1 MVDGPALGAAGYR
14 VSHRD
19 LNDGTVEGLVHASG
33 RIASVQFHPEGAPGP
48 IDATRIFD
56 LALEARAGV
65 SMPRKVLVI
74 GSGPI
79 LIGQAAEFDYAGV
92 QACLALREAGVE
104 TVLVNSNP
112 ATVMTDPD
120 VGGTV
125 ILAPLTLERVTRV
138 IEEHRPDALLP
149 TLGGQ
154 TGLNLAVALDDAGVL
169 DRCEVRVLGTPLDAV
184 RAAED
189 RGGFRT
195 LVTGIGEP
203 VPESAVVESV
213 DDGLRFVEML
223 NAPIVVRPAFTLGGG
238 GGGFATTLEEART
251 RIAAGLA
258 ASPIGQVLVERSLL
272 GWYEIE
278 FEVLRDAS
286 DTTIAICGM
295 ENLDPMGV
303 HTGDSI
309 VVAPIQTLPDP
320 VVQRLRRCALKI
332 VRALKLEGGC
342 NVQLA
347 VAPDGSDYRVI
358 EVNPRVSRS
367 SALASKATGYPI
379 ARIAAQI
386 ALGRRLHELPNP
398 ATGGNSAAFEPAV
411 DYVVVKLPR
420 WPFDKFPTADRSLG
434 VQMKA
439 TGEAMAIDREFGPA
453 LLKAVRS
460 LEPRGRGWL
469 WEDPAWELADRP
481 PADLPA
487 FLAPSDTRLWRMV
500 ALLRHGWTDA
510 AAIAAATGIAPWF
523 TDRLAEVV
531 AAERRIVGAPLLEA
545 KRAGFGDAEIAS
557 ISGVPA
563 VAVRRARVRAGI
575 GPSYR
580 RVDTC
585 AGEFPAETP
594 YFYSSYADPE
604 VRPPAERRSVIVVGS
619 GPIRIGQGIEFDYCS
634 VRAAWAIREMGL
646 DAVVINNNPETVST
660 DYDACTRLYFEPLDT
675 ESVLDVIDHERALTG
690 TPPAVVL
697 TFGGQTA
704 IDLAKDLAY
713 ADVPIAGLTAEVIE
727 ITEDRERF
735 AHLLTEL
742 DLDGPR
748 GSLAGVGIRAA
759 KRDRG
764 ARRSARHRPSVVGDR
779 RTGDRG
785 APVRGGRRRLPRDR
799 CRVAAARRR
808 ARGRRRARRGRDQRR
823 RAVVRPGHP
832 RAGGSARGP
841 LGRQR
846 RGPPAAAAL
855 ARGPGACRRG
865 GRADRARARRAR
877 HPQRPDDPGGGSGRR
892 DRGESAGE
900 PDGPDRRQGHRLRRR
915 RRRRAMR
922 ARLDA
927 GRRRAQ
933 SRSRA
938 RRTARGGEGA
948 GRLALAPTG
957 RQRGAGARDAL
968 DG

>member
-1 MVDGPALGAAGYR
+1 M
-14 VSHRD
+14 
-19 LNDGTVEGLVHASG
+19 TV
-33 RIASVQFHPEGAPGP
+33 
-48 IDATRIFD
+48 
-56 LALEARAGV
+56 
-65 SMPRKVLVI
+65 PRRVLVI

-92 QACLALREAGVE
+92 QACLALRGEGVE
-104 TVLVNSNP
+104 TILVNSNP

-125 ILAPLTLERVTRV
+125 IIGPLTLEHVTRV

-169 DRCEVRVLGTPLDAV
+169 ARHGVRVLGTPLDAV

-189 RGGFRT
+189 RGGFRS
-195 LVTGIGEP
+195 LVMRIGEP

-213 DDGLRFVEML
+213 EDGMRFVHAL
-223 NAPIVVRPAFTLGGG
+223 AAPIVVRPAFTLGGG
-238 GGGFATTLEEART
+238 GGGFAHTPAEARI
-251 RIAAGLA
+251 RIAEGLRM
-258 ASPIGQVLVERSLL
+258 SPIGQVLVERSLL

-320 VVQRLRRCALKI
+320 VVQRLRRCALNI
-332 VRALKLEGGC
+332 VRALQLEGGC

-379 ARIAAQI
+379 ARIAALI
-386 ALGRRLHELPNP
+386 ALGRRLHEMPNP

-420 WPFDKFPTADRSLG
+420 WPFDKFPEADRSLG

-439 TGEAMAIDREFGPA
+439 TGEAMAIDRDFGSA
-453 LLKAVRS
+453 LLKAIRS

-469 WEDPAWELADRP
+469 WEDPAWGLADAAP
-481 PADLPA
+481 EDLDA
-487 FLAPSDTRLWRMV
+487 FLAPLDTRLWRMIG
-500 ALLRHGWTDA
+500 LLRHGHA
-510 AAIAAATGIAPWF
+510 EARRIAGVTGIAPWF
-523 TDRLAEVV
+523 TERLQELVD
-531 AAERRIVGAPLLEA
+531 AERGLVGAPLLDA
-545 KRAGFGDAEIAS
+545 KGRGFGDAEIAKL
-557 ISGVPA
+557 SGVPA
-563 VAVRRARVRAGI
+563 AAVRRARVRAGI
-575 GPSYR
+575 SPSYR

-594 YFYSSYADPE
+594 YFYSSYATSE
-604 VRPPAERRSVIVVGS
+604 VAPPADRQSVIVVGS

-634 VRAAWAIREMGL
+634 VRAAWAIRDRGL

-704 IDLAKDLAY
+704 IDLARDLAY
-713 ADVPIAGLTAEVIE
+713 ADVPIAGLTADAIE

-735 AHLLTEL
+735 ASLLD
-742 DLDGPR
+742 DLGLEGPE
-748 GSLAGVGIRAA
+748 GSLASTPAELDASI
-759 KRDRG
+759 
-764 ARRSARHRPSVVGDR
+764 ARLGGLPVIVRPSWVIGGRGIAVLREPRDLPAYLATDIGWPLRVDALIDGIELDVDAVCDGVDWAVPGIVEQIDPPGVHSGDSVAVLPPQRLSR
-779 RTGDRG
+779 RIQETAAEAAGRIALALGVRGILNVQMIVTGDRVVVIE
-785 APVRGGRRRLPRDR
+785 ANPRASRTVPIVAKATGVDV
-799 CRVAAARRR
+799 VAAAVGCALG
-808 ARGRRRARRGRDQRR
+808 ARLVDVGMQRGLAAD
-823 RAVVRPGHP
+823 
-832 RAGGSARGP
+832 GP
-841 LGRQR
+841 LVAVKAPVGSLWRLPGVSADL
-846 RGPPAAAAL
+846 GPEMRSTGEVLGLHPVAAVAHRLAVEAAAA
-855 ARGPGACRRG
+855 
-865 GRADRARARRAR
+865 
-877 HPQRPDDPGGGSGRR
+877 HS
-892 DRGESAGE
+892 
-900 PDGPDRRQGHRLRRR
+900 
-915 RRRRAMR
+915 
-922 ARLDA
+922 
-927 GRRRAQ
+927 
-933 SRSRA
+933 
-938 RRTARGGEGA
+938 
-948 GRLALAPTG
+948 
-957 RQRGAGARDAL
+957 
-968 DG
+968 

>member
-1 MVDGPALGAAGYR
+1 VSEVPAR
-14 VSHRD
+14 
-19 LNDGTVEGLVHASG
+19 
-33 RIASVQFHPEGAPGP
+33 
-48 IDATRIFD
+48 
-56 LALEARAGV
+56 
-65 SMPRKVLVI
+65 VLVI

-92 QACLALREAGVE
+92 QACLALREAGVD
-104 TVLVNSNP
+104 TILVNSNP

-125 ILAPLTLERVTRV
+125 IIGPLNLAFVTRV

-169 DRCEVRVLGTPLDAV
+169 ERCGVRVLGTPLAAV

-189 RGGFRT
+189 RGGFRD
-195 LVTGIGEP
+195 LVMRIGEP

-213 DDGLRFVEML
+213 EDGMRFVEML

-238 GGGFATTLEEART
+238 GGGFAHTPEQARE
-251 RIAAGLA
+251 RIGAGLA
-258 ASPIGQVLVERSLL
+258 MSPIGQVLVERSLL

-278 FEVLRDAS
+278 WEVLRDAS

-320 VVQRLRRCALKI
+320 LVQRLRRCALKI
-332 VRALKLEGGC
+332 VRALELEGGC

-347 VAPDGSDYRVI
+347 VSPDGSDYRVI

-386 ALGRRLHELPNP
+386 ALGRRLHEMPNP

-420 WPFDKFPTADRSLG
+420 WPFDKFPGADRGLG

-469 WEDPAWELADRP
+469 WEDPAWHLDGAAPD
-481 PADLPA
+481 DLVD
-487 FLAPSDTRLWRMV
+487 FLSPTDTRLWRMV
-500 ALLRHGWTDA
+500 GLLRHGWADA
-510 AAIAAATGIAPWF
+510 AGLSAATGIAPWF
-523 TDRLAEVV
+523 TERLAELVQAE
-531 AAERRIVGAPLLEA
+531 AAVVGAPLLDA

-557 ISGVPA
+557 LSGVPA
-563 VAVRRARVRAGI
+563 VAIRRARVRAGI
-575 GPSYR
+575 FPAYR

-594 YFYSSYADPE
+594 YFYSSYSEPE
-604 VRPPAERRSVIVVGS
+604 VRPPAERQSVIVVGS

-713 ADVPIAGLTAEVIE
+713 ADVPIAGLTAEAIE

-735 AHLLTEL
+735 AGLLDRL
-742 DLDGPR
+742 GLAGPR
-748 GSLAGVGIRAA
+748 GSLAATPDELGVAIDALGGLPVIVRPSWVIGGRGIAVLRTAEDLAGYLDTDIGWPLRVDELVAGIELDVDAVSDGESWCVPGILEQTDPPGIHSGDSVAVLPPQSVSRSLQERAA
-759 KRDRG
+759 EAAGRIALGLGVRG
-764 ARRSARHRPSVVGDR
+764 ILNVQMIVAGDR
-779 RTGDRG
+779 IVVIEANPRASRTVPIV
-785 APVRGGRRRLPRDR
+785 AKATGRDV
-799 CRVAAARRR
+799 VAAAVRC
-808 ARGRRRARRGRDQRR
+808 ALGASLAEVGLQPGLAADGGLV
-823 RAVVRPGHP
+823 AVKAPVGSLWRLPGV
-832 RAGGSARGP
+832 SAELGP
-841 LGRQR
+841 EMRSTGEVLGL
-846 RGPPAAAAL
+846 AADASAAHAL
-855 ARGPGACRRG
+855 AIEAVAAHG
-865 GRADRARARRAR
+865 G
-877 HPQRPDDPGGGSGRR
+877 
-892 DRGESAGE
+892 
-900 PDGPDRRQGHRLRRR
+900 
-915 RRRRAMR
+915 
-922 ARLDA
+922 
-927 GRRRAQ
+927 
-933 SRSRA
+933 
-938 RRTARGGEGA
+938 
-948 GRLALAPTG
+948 
-957 RQRGAGARDAL
+957 
-968 DG
+968 

>member
-1 MVDGPALGAAGYR
+1 MTMPAR
-14 VSHRD
+14 
-19 LNDGTVEGLVHASG
+19 
-33 RIASVQFHPEGAPGP
+33 
-48 IDATRIFD
+48 
-56 LALEARAGV
+56 
-65 SMPRKVLVI
+65 VLVI

-92 QACLALREAGVE
+92 QACLALRGEGVE
-104 TVLVNSNP
+104 TILVNSNP

-125 ILAPLTLERVTRV
+125 IIGPLTREHVTRV
-138 IEEHRPDALLP
+138 IEEHQPDALLP

-169 DRCEVRVLGTPLDAV
+169 AKHGVRVLGTPLDAV

-189 RGGFRT
+189 RGGFRS

-213 DDGLRFVEML
+213 EDGMRFVDAL

-238 GGGFATTLEEART
+238 GGGFASTPDEARQ

-278 FEVLRDAS
+278 FEVIRDAA

-379 ARIAAQI
+379 ARVAALVG
-386 ALGRRLHELPNP
+386 LGRRLHELPNP

-420 WPFDKFPTADRSLG
+420 WPFDKFPSADRSLG

-439 TGEAMAIDREFGPA
+439 TGEAMAIDREFGSA
-453 LLKAVRS
+453 LLKAIRS

-469 WEDPAWELADRP
+469 WEDAAWRLADGP
-481 PADLPA
+481 PDDLEA

-500 ALLRHGWTDA
+500 GLLRHGLSDA
-510 AAIAAATGIAPWF
+510 ATIARVTGIAPWF
-523 TDRLAEVV
+523 TDRLAELLD
-531 AAERRIVGAPLLEA
+531 AEGRLVGGSLLDA
-545 KRAGFGDAEIAS
+545 KRIGFGDADIGAV
-557 ISGVPA
+557 SGVPWA
-563 VAVRRARVRAGI
+563 AIRRARVRAGI
-575 GPSYR
+575 HPAYR

-594 YFYSSYADPE
+594 YFYSSYATPE
-604 VRPPAERRSVIVVGS
+604 VAPPADRQSVIVVGS

-675 ESVLDVIDHERALTG
+675 ESVLDVIDQERALTG

-713 ADVPIAGLTAEVIE
+713 ADVPIAGLTAEAIE

-735 AHLLTEL
+735 ARLLTEL
-742 DLDGPR
+742 EIDGPR
-748 GSLAGVGIRAA
+748 GSLAATPADLHASIADLGGLPVIVRPSWVIGGRGIAVLRDDADVAAYLATDVGWPLRVDELVDGVELDVDAISDGTAWAVPGILEQVDPPGVHSGDSVAVLPPQRLSRAVQE
-759 KRDRG
+759 
-764 ARRSARHRPSVVGDR
+764 RSAAAAGRIALALG
-779 RTGDRG
+779 
-785 APVRGGRRRLPRDR
+785 VRGILNVQMIVSDDRVVVIEANPRASRTVPIVAKATGLDV
-799 CRVAAARRR
+799 VAAA
-808 ARGRRRARRGRDQRR
+808 
-823 RAVVRPGHP
+823 VRCALGSTLADAGLTPGL
-832 RAGGSARGP
+832 ATDGP
-841 LGRQR
+841 LVAVKAPVGSLWRLPGVSDEL
-846 RGPPAAAAL
+846 GPEMRSTGEVL
-855 ARGPGACRRG
+855 GL
-865 GRADRARARRAR
+865 DRDAARA
-877 HPQRPDDPGGGSGRR
+877 
-892 DRGESAGE
+892 
-900 PDGPDRRQGHRLRRR
+900 HRL
-915 RRRRAMR
+915 AEE
-922 ARLDA
+922 A
-927 GRRRAQ
+927 
-933 SRSRA
+933 
-938 RRTARGGEGA
+938 
-948 GRLALAPTG
+948 
-957 RQRGAGARDAL
+957 AGAHRA
-968 DG
+968 

>member
-1 MVDGPALGAAGYR
+1 M
-14 VSHRD
+14 
-19 LNDGTVEGLVHASG
+19 TV
-33 RIASVQFHPEGAPGP
+33 
-48 IDATRIFD
+48 
-56 LALEARAGV
+56 
-65 SMPRKVLVI
+65 PRRVLVI

-92 QACLALREAGVE
+92 QACLDLRGEGVD
-104 TVLVNSNP
+104 TFLVNSNP

-125 ILAPLTLERVTRV
+125 LIGPLSVPYLEQV
-138 IEEHRPDALLP
+138 IAEHRPDALLP

-169 DRCEVRVLGTPLDAV
+169 QRYGVRVLGTPLAAV

-203 VPESAVVESV
+203 VPESAVVESLE
-213 DDGLRFVEML
+213 DGLAFVRHL
-223 NAPIVVRPAFTLGGG
+223 NAPVVVRPAFTLGGG
-238 GGGFATTLEEART
+238 GGGFAMDEMEARE
-251 RIAAGLA
+251 RIANGLA

-278 FEVLRDAS
+278 FEVLRDSA

-295 ENLDPMGV
+295 ENMDPMGV

-309 VVAPIQTLPDP
+309 VVAPIQTLPDT

-332 VRALKLEGGC
+332 IRALRLEGGC

-347 VAPDGSDYRVI
+347 VSPDGSEYRVI

-379 ARIAAQI
+379 ARVAALVG
-386 ALGRRLHELPNP
+386 LGKRLDELPNP
-398 ATGGNSAAFEPAV
+398 ATGIGSAAFEPAV

-420 WPFDKFPTADRSLG
+420 WPFDKFPDADRSLG

-469 WEDPAWELADRP
+469 WEDPAWQLTHRP
-481 PADLPA
+481 PGDPAA
-487 FLAPSDTRLWRMV
+487 FLAPTDTRLWRMV
-500 ALLRHGWTDA
+500 ALLRHGWADA
-510 AAIAAATGIAPWF
+510 AGLSAATGIAPWF
-523 TDRLAEVV
+523 CERIAELVEAEREVV
-531 AAERRIVGAPLLEA
+531 GSGLVDA
-545 KRAGFGDAEIAS
+545 KRIGFGDADIAS
-557 ISGVPA
+557 LSGVPWA
-563 VAVRRARVRAGI
+563 AVRRARVRAGI
-575 GPSYR
+575 HPAYR

-604 VRPPAERRSVIVVGS
+604 VAPPAERRSVIVVGS

-646 DAVVINNNPETVST
+646 DAVVVNNNPETVST
-660 DYDACTRLYFEPLDT
+660 DYDACSRLYFEPLDT

-690 TPPAVVL
+690 EPPHVVL

-704 IDLAKDLAY
+704 IDLARDLAY
-713 ADVPIAGLTAEVIE
+713 ADVPIAGLTAEAIE

-735 AHLLTEL
+735 A
-742 DLDGPR
+742 DLMDRLGIEGPR
-748 GSLAGVGIRAA
+748 GQLAVDSAGLAA
-759 KRDRG
+759 AIEQLG
-764 ARRSARHRPSVVGDR
+764 LPVIVRPSWVI
-779 RTGDRG
+779 
-785 APVRGGRRRLPRDR
+785 GGRGIAVLHSIED
-799 CRVAAARRR
+799 VAAYLATEVGWPLRVDELV
-808 ARGRRRARRGRDQRR
+808 AGAG
-823 RAVVRPGHP
+823 P
-832 RAGGSARGP
+832 RAGAPR
-841 LGRQR
+841 
-846 RGPPAAAAL
+846 
-855 ARGPGACRRG
+855 
-865 GRADRARARRAR
+865 D
-877 HPQRPDDPGGGSGRR
+877 GGGWG
-892 DRGESAGE
+892 
-900 PDGPDRRQGHRLRRR
+900 
-915 RRRRAMR
+915 
-922 ARLDA
+922 
-927 GRRRAQ
+927 
-933 SRSRA
+933 
-938 RRTARGGEGA
+938 GA
-948 GRLALAPTG
+948 G
-957 RQRGAGARDAL
+957 
-968 DG
+968 

>member
-1 MVDGPALGAAGYR
+1 M
-14 VSHRD
+14 
-19 LNDGTVEGLVHASG
+19 T
-33 RIASVQFHPEGAPGP
+33 
-48 IDATRIFD
+48 
-56 LALEARAGV
+56 
-65 SMPRKVLVI
+65 PRRVLVI

-92 QACLALREAGVE
+92 QACLALREEGVE
-104 TVLVNSNP
+104 TILVNSNP

-125 ILAPLTLERVTRV
+125 IIGPLTLENVTRV
-138 IEEHRPDALLP
+138 IEEHRPEALLP

-169 DRCEVRVLGTPLDAV
+169 DRCGVRVLGTPLDAV

-189 RGGFRT
+189 RGGFRA

-213 DDGLRFVEML
+213 EDGMRFVEML
-223 NAPIVVRPAFTLGGG
+223 GASVVVRPAFTLGGG
-238 GGGFATTLEEART
+238 GGGFAHTRFEARE
-251 RIAAGLA
+251 RIATGLA
-258 ASPIGQVLVERSLL
+258 ASPIHQVLVERSLL

-347 VAPDGSDYRVI
+347 VSPDGSDYRVI

-379 ARIAAQI
+379 ARIAALI
-386 ALGRRLHELPNP
+386 ALGKRLHELPNP

-420 WPFDKFPTADRSLG
+420 WPFDKFPSADRSLG

-439 TGEAMAIDREFGPA
+439 TGEAMAIDREFGSA
-453 LLKAVRS
+453 LLKAIRS

-469 WEDPAWELADRP
+469 WEDPQWALADGA
-481 PADLPA
+481 PADLEA

-500 ALLRHGWTDA
+500 GLLRHGHA
-510 AAIAAATGIAPWF
+510 RPSEIAAATGISPWF
-523 TDRLAEVV
+523 TDRLAELIE
-531 AAERRIVGAPLLEA
+531 AESRVVGAPLIDA
-545 KRAGFGDAEIAS
+545 KRVGFGDADVAAL
-557 ISGVPA
+557 SGVPPA
-563 VAVRRARVRAGI
+563 AIRRARVRAGI
-575 GPSYR
+575 GPAYR

-594 YFYSSYADPE
+594 YFYSSYAEPE
-604 VRPPAERRSVIVVGS
+604 VRPPAARRSVIVVGS

-713 ADVPIAGLTAEVIE
+713 ADVPIAGLTAEAIE

-735 AHLLTEL
+735 AGLLDEL
-742 DLDGPR
+742 GLDGPR
-748 GSLAGVGIRAA
+748 GSLAGTADELRAA
-759 KRDRG
+759 I
-764 ARRSARHRPSVVGDR
+764 SALGGLPVIVRPSWVIGGRGIAVLRSEADVLAYLGTDVGWPLRVDELVAGVELDVDAISDG
-779 RTGDRG
+779 TDWCVPGILEQVDPPGVHSGDSVAVLPPQALSRPMQERAAEAAG
-785 APVRGGRRRLPRDR
+785 RIALALGVRGILNVQMIAAGERVVVIEANPRASRTVPIVAKATGRDV
-799 CRVAAARRR
+799 VAAAVRCSLGASLADAGLAPGLAADGDQVAVKAPVGSLWRLPGVSEELGPEMR
-808 ARGRRRARRGRDQRR
+808 STGEVLGLAADASSAHALARE
-823 RAVVRPGHP
+823 
-832 RAGGSARGP
+832 
-841 LGRQR
+841 
-846 RGPPAAAAL
+846 AAAA
-855 ARGPGACRRG
+855 
-865 GRADRARARRAR
+865 
-877 HPQRPDDPGGGSGRR
+877 
-892 DRGESAGE
+892 
-900 PDGPDRRQGHRLRRR
+900 HR
-915 RRRRAMR
+915 
-922 ARLDA
+922 
-927 GRRRAQ
+927 
-933 SRSRA
+933 S
-938 RRTARGGEGA
+938 
-948 GRLALAPTG
+948 
-957 RQRGAGARDAL
+957 
-968 DG
+968 

>member
-1 MVDGPALGAAGYR
+1 M
-14 VSHRD
+14 
-19 LNDGTVEGLVHASG
+19 
-33 RIASVQFHPEGAPGP
+33 
-48 IDATRIFD
+48 
-56 LALEARAGV
+56 

-125 ILAPLTLERVTRV
+125 ILTPLTLERVTRV

-238 GGGFATTLEEART
+238 GGGFATTLEEAAT

-500 ALLRHGWTDA
+500 SLLRHGWADA
-510 AAIAAATGIAPWF
+510 PAIAAATGIAPWF

-713 ADVPIAGLTAEVIE
+713 ADVPIAGLTADVIE

-735 AHLLTEL
+735 AHLLEEL

-748 GSLAGVGIRAA
+748 GSLAGSASELRSAIEALGGLPVIVRPSWVIGGRGIAVLRSEADVVDYLGTDVGWPLRVDELLAGVELDVDVISDGERWCVPGILEQVDPPGVHSGDSVAILPPQRLSRASQERAA
-759 KRDRG
+759 EAAGRIALALDVRG
-764 ARRSARHRPSVVGDR
+764 ILNVQMIVEGDR
-779 RTGDRG
+779 VVVIEANPRASRTVPIVAKATGFD
-785 APVRGGRRRLPRDR
+785 V
-799 CRVAAARRR
+799 VAAA
-808 ARGRRRARRGRDQRR
+808 
-823 RAVVRPGHP
+823 VRC
-832 RAGGSARGP
+832 ALGST
-841 LGRQR
+841 LGDV
-846 RGPPAAAAL
+846 GLSSGL
-855 ARGPGACRRG
+855 A
-865 GRADRARARRAR
+865 
-877 HPQRPDDPGGGSGRR
+877 
-892 DRGESAGE
+892 
-900 PDGPDRRQGHRLRRR
+900 PDGLLVAVKAPVGSLWRLPGVSEALGPEMRSTGEVLGLAADAGD
-915 RRRRAMR
+915 AMR
-922 ARLDA
+922 
-927 GRRRAQ
+927 
-933 SRSRA
+933 
-938 RRTARGGEGA
+938 
-948 GRLALAPTG
+948 LAEEAV
-957 RQRGAGARDAL
+957 AAHAN
-968 DG
+968 

>member
-1 MVDGPALGAAGYR
+1 M
-14 VSHRD
+14 
-19 LNDGTVEGLVHASG
+19 T
-33 RIASVQFHPEGAPGP
+33 
-48 IDATRIFD
+48 
-56 LALEARAGV
+56 
-65 SMPRKVLVI
+65 PRKVLVI

-92 QACLALREAGVE
+92 QACLALRSEGVD
-104 TVLVNSNP
+104 TILVNSNP

-125 ILAPLTLERVTRV
+125 LIGPLNLAYVTRV

-169 DRCEVRVLGTPLDAV
+169 DRYGVRVLGTPLAAV

-189 RGGFRT
+189 RGGFRD

-203 VPESAVVESV
+203 VPESAVVEGV
-213 DDGLRFVEML
+213 EDGMRFVEAL
-223 NAPIVVRPAFTLGGG
+223 GAPVVVRPAFTLGGG
-238 GGGFATTLEEART
+238 GGGFADTPAEARM

-309 VVAPIQTLPDP
+309 VVAPIQTLPDS

-332 VRALKLEGGC
+332 VRALRLEGGC

-347 VAPDGSDYRVI
+347 VSPDGSDYRVI

-379 ARIAAQI
+379 ARIAALI
-386 ALGRRLHELPNP
+386 ALGKRLHELPNP

-420 WPFDKFPTADRSLG
+420 WPFDKFPGADRSLG

-439 TGEAMAIDREFGPA
+439 TGEAMAIDREFGSA
-453 LLKAVRS
+453 LLKAIRS
-460 LEPRGRGWL
+460 LEPRGGGWL
-469 WEDPAWELADRP
+469 WEDPAWRLSHRRP
-481 PADLPA
+481 DDLTA
-487 FLAPSDTRLWRMV
+487 FLTPTDTRLWRMI
-500 ALLRHGWTDA
+500 ALLRHGWADA
-510 AAIAAATGIAPWF
+510 AALSAATGIAPWF
-523 TDRLAEVV
+523 TERLVELVETEAEVV
-531 AAERRIVGAPLLEA
+531 GSALVDV
-545 KRAGFGDAEIAS
+545 KRKGFGDADIATM
-557 ISGVPA
+557 SGVPWA
-563 VAVRRARVRAGI
+563 AIRRARVRAGI
-575 GPSYR
+575 HPAYR

-594 YFYSSYADPE
+594 YFYSSYAEPE
-604 VRPPAERRSVIVVGS
+604 VAPPSDRRSVIVVGS

-634 VRAAWAIREMGL
+634 VRAAWAIRDLGL

-690 TPPAVVL
+690 EPPVVVL

-713 ADVPIAGLTAEVIE
+713 ADVPIAGLTAEAIE

-735 AHLLTEL
+735 AGLLDRLGIEGPHGQLAGDASELHVAVDALGGLPVIVRPSWVIGGRGIAVLRTPADVSDYLRTDVGWPLRVDQMVAGIEL
-742 DLDGPR
+742 DIDAISDGTDWAVPGILEQADPPGVHSGDSIATIPPQVVPRAVQERAAEAAGQIALALGVRGILNVQMIAAGERIVVIEANPRASRTVPIVAKATGLDVVAIAVRCALGATLSEAGLAAGLAPDGPR
-748 GSLAGVGIRAA
+748 VAVKAPVGSLW
-759 KRDRG
+759 
-764 ARRSARHRPSVVGDR
+764 
-779 RTGDRG
+779 
-785 APVRGGRRRLPRDR
+785 RLPG
-799 CRVAAARRR
+799 V
-808 ARGRRRARRGRDQRR
+808 
-823 RAVVRPGHP
+823 
-832 RAGGSARGP
+832 SA
-841 LGRQR
+841 
-846 RGPPAAAAL
+846 
-855 ARGPGACRRG
+855 
-865 GRADRARARRAR
+865 
-877 HPQRPDDPGGGSGRR
+877 
-892 DRGESAGE
+892 
-900 PDGPDRRQGHRLRRR
+900 
-915 RRRRAMR
+915 
-922 ARLDA
+922 
-927 GRRRAQ
+927 
-933 SRSRA
+933 
-938 RRTARGGEGA
+938 
-948 GRLALAPTG
+948 
-957 RQRGAGARDAL
+957 
-968 DG
+968 

>member
-1 MVDGPALGAAGYR
+1 MTA
-14 VSHRD
+14 
-19 LNDGTVEGLVHASG
+19 
-33 RIASVQFHPEGAPGP
+33 
-48 IDATRIFD
+48 
-56 LALEARAGV
+56 
-65 SMPRKVLVI
+65 PRKVLVI

-92 QACLALREAGVE
+92 QACLALRGEGVE
-104 TVLVNSNP
+104 TILVNSNP

-125 ILAPLTLERVTRV
+125 IIGPLTLANVTRV

-169 DRCEVRVLGTPLDAV
+169 AKHGVRVLGTPLAAV

-189 RGGFRT
+189 RGGFRD
-195 LVTGIGEP
+195 LVTRIGEP
-203 VPESAVVESV
+203 VPESAVVDSLE
-213 DDGLRFVEML
+213 DGMRFVEAL

-238 GGGFATTLEEART
+238 GGGFAMNAAEARA
-251 RIAAGLA
+251 RIATGLE

-278 FEVLRDAS
+278 FEVLRDGS

-332 VRALKLEGGC
+332 VRALELEGGC

-379 ARIAAQI
+379 ARIAALI
-386 ALGRRLHELPNP
+386 ALGHRLHEMPNP

-420 WPFDKFPTADRSLG
+420 WPFDKFPLADRSLG

-439 TGEAMAIDREFGPA
+439 TGEAMAIDREFGAA
-453 LLKAVRS
+453 LLKAIRS

-469 WEDPAWELADRP
+469 WEDPAWNLADGAP
-481 PADLPA
+481 DDLA
-487 FLAPSDTRLWRMV
+487 GFLSASDTRLWRIIG
-500 ALLRHGWTDA
+500 LLRHGRADA
-510 AAIAAATGIAPWF
+510 AGIARATGIAPWF
-523 TDRLAEVV
+523 TDRIEELV
-531 AAERRIVGAPLLEA
+531 AAESRLVGGSLLDA
-545 KRAGFGDAEIAS
+545 KRIGFGDADIAQV
-557 ISGVPA
+557 SGVPPA
-563 VAVRRARVRAGI
+563 AIRRARVRAGI
-575 GPSYR
+575 FPAYR

-594 YFYSSYADPE
+594 YFYSSYAMSE
-604 VRPPAERRSVIVVGS
+604 VAPPADRQSVIVVGS

-634 VRAAWAIREMGL
+634 VRAAWAIRQMGL

-675 ESVLDVIDHERALTG
+675 ESVLDIIDQERALTG
-690 TPPAVVL
+690 TPPEVVL

-713 ADVPIAGLTAEVIE
+713 ADVPIAGLTAEAIE
-727 ITEDRERF
+727 VTEDRERF
-735 AHLLTEL
+735 AGLLTEL
-742 DLDGPR
+742 GIDGPR
-748 GSLAGVGIRAA
+748 GSLAATEAELQESIAALGGLPVIVRPSWVIGGRGIAVLRTADDVATYLATDVGWPLRVDELIDGIELDVDAISDGTEWAVPGILEQIDPPGVHSGDSVAVLPPQRISRAVQERAA
-759 KRDRG
+759 AAAGRIALALGVRG
-764 ARRSARHRPSVVGDR
+764 ILNVQMIAAGDR
-779 RTGDRG
+779 VVVIEANPRASRTVPIVAKATGLD
-785 APVRGGRRRLPRDR
+785 V
-799 CRVAAARRR
+799 VAAAVRCALGASLAEVGLAPGLAPDGGLVAVKTPVGSLWRLPGVSAELGPEMRSTGEVLGLATDAGR
-808 ARGRRRARRGRDQRR
+808 AHELAEE
-823 RAVVRPGHP
+823 
-832 RAGGSARGP
+832 
-841 LGRQR
+841 
-846 RGPPAAAAL
+846 AAAA
-855 ARGPGACRRG
+855 
-865 GRADRARARRAR
+865 
-877 HPQRPDDPGGGSGRR
+877 
-892 DRGESAGE
+892 
-900 PDGPDRRQGHRLRRR
+900 HR
-915 RRRRAMR
+915 
-922 ARLDA
+922 
-927 GRRRAQ
+927 
-933 SRSRA
+933 
-938 RRTARGGEGA
+938 
-948 GRLALAPTG
+948 
-957 RQRGAGARDAL
+957 
-968 DG
+968 

>member
-1 MVDGPALGAAGYR
+1 M
-14 VSHRD
+14 
-19 LNDGTVEGLVHASG
+19 
-33 RIASVQFHPEGAPGP
+33 
-48 IDATRIFD
+48 
-56 LALEARAGV
+56 
-65 SMPRKVLVI
+65 MPSKVLVI

-104 TVLVNSNP
+104 TILVNSNP

-125 ILAPLTLERVTRV
+125 IIGPLTLEHVTRV

-169 DRCEVRVLGTPLDAV
+169 DRHGIRVLGTPLTAV

-189 RGGFRT
+189 RGGFRD
-195 LVTGIGEP
+195 LVMGIGEP

-213 DDGLRFVEML
+213 EDGMRFVEML

-238 GGGFATTLEEART
+238 GGGFAHTPEEARR
-251 RIAAGLA
+251 RIAAGLE

-272 GWYEIE
+272 GWYEVE
-278 FEVLRDAS
+278 WEVLRDAS

-320 VVQRLRRCALKI
+320 LVQQLRRCALKI
-332 VRALKLEGGC
+332 VRELKLEGGC

-347 VAPDGSDYRVI
+347 VAPDGSAYRVI

-386 ALGRRLHELPNP
+386 ALGRRLHEMPNP

-439 TGEAMAIDREFGPA
+439 TGEAMAIDREFGSA
-453 LLKAVRS
+453 LLKAIRS

-469 WEDPAWELADRP
+469 WEDPAWGLSDGP
-481 PADLPA
+481 PEDLPA
-487 FLAPSDTRLWRMV
+487 FLTATDTRLWRIIG
-500 ALLRHGWTDA
+500 LLRHGHADA
-510 AAIAAATGIAPWF
+510 AEIARVTSIAPWF
-523 TDRLAEVV
+523 TDRIAELID
-531 AAERRIVGAPLLEA
+531 AERGLVGAPLIDA
-545 KRAGFGDAEIAS
+545 KRRGFGDADIATL
-557 ISGVPA
+557 SGVPA
-563 VAVRRARVRAGI
+563 AAIRRARVRAGI

-594 YFYSSYADPE
+594 YFYSSYASPE
-604 VRPPAERRSVIVVGS
+604 VRPPAERQSVIVVGS
-619 GPIRIGQGIEFDYCS
+619 GPIRIGQGIEFDYAS

-690 TPPAVVL
+690 TPPEVVL

-713 ADVPIAGLTAEVIE
+713 ADVPIAGLTAEAIE

-735 AHLLTEL
+735 AGLLD
-742 DLDGPR
+742 DLGLSGPR
-748 GSLAGVGIRAA
+748 GSLAGNAAELDASIAALGGLPVIVRPSWVIGGRGIAVLRSAGDLDAYLATDVGWPLRVDELVDGIELDVDAISDSSDWAVPGILEQIDPPGVHSGDSVAVLPPQRLSRSMQERAA
-759 KRDRG
+759 EAAGRIALALGVRG
-764 ARRSARHRPSVVGDR
+764 IINVQMIA
-779 RTGDRG
+779 TGDRVVVIE
-785 APVRGGRRRLPRDR
+785 ANPRASRTVPIVAKATGRDV
-799 CRVAAARRR
+799 VAAAVGC
-808 ARGRRRARRGRDQRR
+808 A
-823 RAVVRPGHP
+823 
-832 RAGGSARGP
+832 
-841 LGRQR
+841 LGRS
-846 RGPPAAAAL
+846 L
-855 ARGPGACRRG
+855 AEVGL
-865 GRADRARARRAR
+865 
-877 HPQRPDDPGGGSGRR
+877 
-892 DRGESAGE
+892 DRGLASDAATVAVKAPVGSLWRLPGVSTELGPEMRSTGEVLGLGADASAAHE
-900 PDGPDRRQGHRLRRR
+900 MARQAVAAHR
-915 RRRRAMR
+915 
-922 ARLDA
+922 
-927 GRRRAQ
+927 G
-933 SRSRA
+933 
-938 RRTARGGEGA
+938 
-948 GRLALAPTG
+948 
-957 RQRGAGARDAL
+957 
-968 DG
+968 

>member
-1 MVDGPALGAAGYR
+1 M
-14 VSHRD
+14 S
-19 LNDGTVEGLVHASG
+19 
-33 RIASVQFHPEGAPGP
+33 AP
-48 IDATRIFD
+48 R
-56 LALEARAGV
+56 R
-65 SMPRKVLVI
+65 VLVI

-92 QACLALREAGVE
+92 QACLALRAEGVE
-104 TVLVNSNP
+104 TILVNSNP

-125 ILAPLTLERVTRV
+125 LIGPLTLSYLTRV
-138 IEEHRPDALLP
+138 IEKYRPDALLP

-169 DRCEVRVLGTPLDAV
+169 SRCGVRVLGTPLTAV

-189 RGGFRT
+189 RGGFRD
-195 LVTGIGEP
+195 LVTRIGEP
-203 VPESAVVESV
+203 VPESAVIDRLE
-213 DDGLRFVEML
+213 DGERFVHML
-223 NAPIVVRPAFTLGGG
+223 GAPVVVRPAYTLGGG
-238 GGGFATTLEEART
+238 GGGFAANPDEARE
-251 RIAAGLA
+251 RIRIGLA
-258 ASPIGQVLVERSLL
+258 TSPIGQVLVERSLL

-320 VVQRLRRCALKI
+320 VVQRLRRSALRI
-332 VRALKLEGGC
+332 VRALELEGGC

-347 VAPDGSDYRVI
+347 VSPDGSDYRVI

-379 ARIAAQI
+379 ARVAALV
-386 ALGRRLHELPNP
+386 ALGKRLHELPNP

-420 WPFDKFPTADRSLG
+420 WPFDKFPNADRSLG

-453 LLKAVRS
+453 LLKAIRS

-469 WEDPAWELADRP
+469 WEDRAWGLSHRRPDDLA
-481 PADLPA
+481 A

-500 ALLRHGWTDA
+500 GLLRHGWADA
-510 AAIAAATGIAPWF
+510 AALAAATGIAPWF
-523 TDRLAEVV
+523 TERLAELVET
-531 AAERRIVGAPLLEA
+531 ERGLVGSALADA
-545 KRAGFGDAEIAS
+545 KRDGFGDADIATV
-557 ISGVPA
+557 SGVPWA
-563 VAVRRARVRAGI
+563 AVRRARVRAGI
-575 GPSYR
+575 HPAYR

-604 VRPPAERRSVIVVGS
+604 VAPPADRQSVIVVGS

-690 TPPAVVL
+690 TPPEVVL

-704 IDLAKDLAY
+704 IDLARDLAY
-713 ADVPIAGLTAEVIE
+713 ADVPIAGLSAEAIE

-735 AHLLTEL
+735 AALLEQL
-742 DLDGPR
+742 GLEGPR
-748 GSLAGVGIRAA
+748 GRLAADADALVAAVGELGGLPVIVRPSWVIGGRGIAILRTPADIDAYLQTEVGWPLRVDELVSGIELDVDAISDGHAWSVPGILEQVDPPGVHSGDSIAVLPPQRVTRADQERAA
-759 KRDRG
+759 
-764 ARRSARHRPSVVGDR
+764 
-779 RTGDRG
+779 
-785 APVRGGRRRLPRDR
+785 
-799 CRVAAARRR
+799 
-808 ARGRRRARRGRDQRR
+808 
-823 RAVVRPGHP
+823 
-832 RAGGSARGP
+832 
-841 LGRQR
+841 
-846 RGPPAAAAL
+846 
-855 ARGPGACRRG
+855 
-865 GRADRARARRAR
+865 
-877 HPQRPDDPGGGSGRR
+877 
-892 DRGESAGE
+892 
-900 PDGPDRRQGHRLRRR
+900 
-915 RRRRAMR
+915 
-922 ARLDA
+922 
-927 GRRRAQ
+927 
-933 SRSRA
+933 
-938 RRTARGGEGA
+938 EGA
-948 GRLALAPTG
+948 GRIALALGVRGILNVQMIVAEGRVVIIEANPRASRTVPIVAKATG
-957 RQRGAGARDAL
+957 IDIVAVAVRCALGASLADAGISVGLAVDGARVAVKAPVGSLTRLPGVSAVLGPEMRSTGEVLGLGRTAREATRLAL
-968 DG
+968 DAAAAHGG

>member
-1 MVDGPALGAAGYR
+1 MTA
-14 VSHRD
+14 
-19 LNDGTVEGLVHASG
+19 
-33 RIASVQFHPEGAPGP
+33 
-48 IDATRIFD
+48 
-56 LALEARAGV
+56 
-65 SMPRKVLVI
+65 PRKVLVI

-92 QACLALREAGVE
+92 QACLALRGEGVE
-104 TVLVNSNP
+104 TILVNSNP

-125 ILAPLTLERVTRV
+125 IIRPLTLEHVTRI
-138 IEEHRPDALLP
+138 IEEHQPDALLP

-169 DRCEVRVLGTPLDAV
+169 AKHGVRVLGTPLAAV

-189 RGGFRT
+189 RGGFRD
-195 LVTGIGEP
+195 LVLGIGEP
-203 VPESAVVESV
+203 VPESAVVETLE
-213 DDGLRFVEML
+213 DGLRFVEML
-223 NAPIVVRPAFTLGGG
+223 AAPIVVRPAFTLGGG
-238 GGGFATTLEEART
+238 GGGFARTLDEARA

-258 ASPIGQVLVERSLL
+258 ASPIHQVLVERSLL

-278 FEVLRDAS
+278 FEVLRDAA

-379 ARIAAQI
+379 ARIAALI
-386 ALGRRLHELPNP
+386 ALGRRLHEMPNP

-420 WPFDKFPTADRSLG
+420 WPFDKFPAADRTLG
-434 VQMKA
+434 IQMKA

-453 LLKAVRS
+453 LLKALRS

-469 WEDPAWELADRP
+469 WEDPAWNLADAAP
-481 PADLPA
+481 DDLEA
-487 FLAPSDTRLWRMV
+487 FLAATDTRLWRIV
-500 ALLRHGWTDA
+500 ALLRHDRATA
-510 AAIAAATGIAPWF
+510 PAISAATGIAPWF
-523 TDRLAEVV
+523 TERLAELV
-531 AAERRIVGAPLLEA
+531 AAERGIVGGSLLDA
-545 KRAGFGDAEIAS
+545 KRLGFGDAEIATL
-557 ISGVPA
+557 SGVPPA
-563 VAVRRARVRAGI
+563 AVRRARVRAGI
-575 GPSYR
+575 TPAYR

-594 YFYSSYADPE
+594 YFYSSYAEPE
-604 VRPPAERRSVIVVGS
+604 VAPPADRQSVIVVGS

-634 VRAAWAIREMGL
+634 VRAAWAIRQIGL
-646 DAVVINNNPETVST
+646 DAVVVNNNPETVST

-675 ESVLDVIDHERALTG
+675 ESVLDVIDQERALTG

-713 ADVPIAGLTAEVIE
+713 ADVPIAGLTAEAIE

-735 AHLLTEL
+735 AGLLG
-742 DLDGPR
+742 DLGLSGPR
-748 GSLAGVGIRAA
+748 GSLAADADGL
-759 KRDRG
+759 
-764 ARRSARHRPSVVGDR
+764 RRSIADLGGLPVIVRPSWVIGGRGIAVLRSEDDVQAYLATDVGWPLRVDELVAGIELDVDAICDG
-779 RTGDRG
+779 TAWAVPGILEQVDPPGVHSGDSVAVLPPQRLSRDLQELAAEAAG
-785 APVRGGRRRLPRDR
+785 RIALALGVRGVLNVQMIAADDRVIVIEANPRASRTVPIVAKATGRDVVADAVRCALGASLADVGLEPGLAADGPLVAVKAPIGSLWRLPGVSEELGPEMRSTGEVLGLSTDAGEAHR
-799 CRVAAARRR
+799 LAADAVAAH
-808 ARGRRRARRGRDQRR
+808 RG
-823 RAVVRPGHP
+823 
-832 RAGGSARGP
+832 
-841 LGRQR
+841 
-846 RGPPAAAAL
+846 
-855 ARGPGACRRG
+855 
-865 GRADRARARRAR
+865 
-877 HPQRPDDPGGGSGRR
+877 
-892 DRGESAGE
+892 
-900 PDGPDRRQGHRLRRR
+900 
-915 RRRRAMR
+915 
-922 ARLDA
+922 
-927 GRRRAQ
+927 
-933 SRSRA
+933 
-938 RRTARGGEGA
+938 
-948 GRLALAPTG
+948 
-957 RQRGAGARDAL
+957 
-968 DG
+968 

>member
-1 MVDGPALGAAGYR
+1 MTEL
-14 VSHRD
+14 
-19 LNDGTVEGLVHASG
+19 
-33 RIASVQFHPEGAPGP
+33 
-48 IDATRIFD
+48 
-56 LALEARAGV
+56 
-65 SMPRKVLVI
+65 PRKVLVI

-104 TVLVNSNP
+104 TILVNSNP

-125 ILAPLTLERVTRV
+125 IIGPLTLGHVTRV
-138 IEEHRPDALLP
+138 IEEHQPDALLP

-169 DRCEVRVLGTPLDAV
+169 ERHGVRVLGTPLDAV

-189 RGGFRT
+189 RGGFRS
-195 LVTGIGEP
+195 LVMGIGEP
-203 VPESAVVESV
+203 VPESAVVESL
-213 DDGLRFVEML
+213 DDGLRFVETL
-223 NAPIVVRPAFTLGGG
+223 NAPVVVRPAFTLGGG
-238 GGGFATTLEEART
+238 GGGFAHTPDEARV
-251 RIAAGLA
+251 RIAAGLK

-278 FEVLRDAS
+278 FEVIRDAS

-347 VAPDGSDYRVI
+347 VVPDGSDYRVI

-379 ARIAAQI
+379 ARIAAQVG
-386 ALGRRLHELPNP
+386 LGRRLHELPNP

-439 TGEAMAIDREFGPA
+439 TGEAMAIDREFGSA
-453 LLKAVRS
+453 LLKAIRS

-469 WEDPAWELADRP
+469 WEDPAWSLADAP
-481 PADLPA
+481 PEDLEA

-500 ALLRHGWTDA
+500 GLLRHHRADA
-510 AAIAAATGIAPWF
+510 RAISAATGIAPWF
-523 TDRLAEVV
+523 TERLAELVE
-531 AAERRIVGAPLLEA
+531 AERALVGGSLLDA
-545 KRAGFGDAEIAS
+545 KRIGFGDADIGTV
-557 ISGVPA
+557 SGVPWA
-563 VAVRRARVRAGI
+563 AVRRARVRAGI
-575 GPSYR
+575 HPAYR

-594 YFYSSYADPE
+594 YFYSSYAEDE
-604 VRPPAERRSVIVVGS
+604 VAPPADRQSVIVVGS

-634 VRAAWAIREMGL
+634 VRAAWAIRQMGL

-675 ESVLDVIDHERALTG
+675 ESVLDVIDQERALTG

-713 ADVPIAGLTAEVIE
+713 ADVPIAGLTAEAIE

-735 AHLLTEL
+735 AGLLSEL
-742 DLDGPR
+742 GIEGPR
-748 GSLAGVGIRAA
+748 GSLASDAATLRASIAGLGGLPVIVRPSWVIGGRGIAVLRSPADVEAYLATDVGWPLRVDELIDGVELDVDAVGDGTAWSVPGILEQVDPPGVHSGDSVAILPPQRLSRPVQERAA
-759 KRDRG
+759 EAAGRIMLALG
-764 ARRSARHRPSVVGDR
+764 
-779 RTGDRG
+779 
-785 APVRGGRRRLPRDR
+785 VRGILNVQMIVADERVVVIEANPRASRTVPIVAKATGFDV
-799 CRVAAARRR
+799 VAAAVRCALGASLAEVGLEPGLAPDGALVAVKAPVGSLWRLPGVSAELGPEMR
-808 ARGRRRARRGRDQRR
+808 STGEVLGLAPDAAVARELARE
-823 RAVVRPGHP
+823 
-832 RAGGSARGP
+832 
-841 LGRQR
+841 
-846 RGPPAAAAL
+846 AAAA
-855 ARGPGACRRG
+855 
-865 GRADRARARRAR
+865 
-877 HPQRPDDPGGGSGRR
+877 HGS
-892 DRGESAGE
+892 
-900 PDGPDRRQGHRLRRR
+900 
-915 RRRRAMR
+915 
-922 ARLDA
+922 
-927 GRRRAQ
+927 
-933 SRSRA
+933 
-938 RRTARGGEGA
+938 
-948 GRLALAPTG
+948 
-957 RQRGAGARDAL
+957 
-968 DG
+968 